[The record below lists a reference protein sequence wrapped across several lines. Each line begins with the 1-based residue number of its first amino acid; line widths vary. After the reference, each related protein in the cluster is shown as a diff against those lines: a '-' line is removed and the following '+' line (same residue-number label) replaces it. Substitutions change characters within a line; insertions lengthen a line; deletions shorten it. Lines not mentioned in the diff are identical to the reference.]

1 MFSAPYP
8 DNLFLPAGTMLF
20 NEGDEGNAAFLI
32 KSGGIE
38 VFRFRDDCEQVVAN
52 LGPGDLLGEM
62 SALDRRPRT
71 AGARAT
77 VASELVPITAEQ
89 IERRIADADPV
100 LRLCLKLATERF
112 REAIAEADTPR
123 VATTARGGELGAAFE
138 MIELE
143 REIDRGLAAGEF
155 ELFYQPIVRLADG
168 TLAGCEGLARWRHP
182 VRGLVPPGD
191 FIPAAEASGLIE
203 RLTDWCV
210 AEAIGRRDLLA
221 AAAAAG
227 GDGDGFFV
235 TVNVSGRDLA
245 RPQFATTVGDAV
257 ADAGISPASVKLEIT
272 ESMLMA
278 NPDRAARI
286 LTDLRAR
293 GLGVAIDDFGTGYSS
308 LSYLATLPI
317 TTLKI
322 DRSFVQA
329 LAGSPVNERIVQTIL
344 RLADELGIAAV
355 AEGIEDAA
363 AAETLRRMGCTYG
376 QGYHFARPLP
386 FPDFVAWAQARTAA
400 APPA

>member
-1 MFSAPYP
+1 VFSAPYP
-8 DNLFLPAGTMLF
+8 DNLFLPAGAMLF

-32 KSGGIE
+32 KSGNIE

-77 VASELVPITAEQ
+77 VPSELVPITADQ

-112 REAIAEADTPR
+112 REAVAETDTPR

-143 REIDRGLAAGEF
+143 REIDRGLTAGEF
-155 ELFYQPIVRLADG
+155 ELFYQPIIRLADG

-203 RLTDWCV
+203 RLTDWCI
-210 AEAIGRRDLLA
+210 AEAIGRRDALAEA
-221 AAAAAG
+221 AA
-227 GDGDGFFV
+227 GDGFFV
-235 TVNVSGRDLA
+235 TVNASGRDLA
-245 RPQFATTVGDAV
+245 RPQFAAAVGDAV
-257 ADAGISPASVKLEIT
+257 AAAGISPAHVKLEIT

-278 NPDRAARI
+278 DPDRAAKI
-286 LTDLRAR
+286 LFDLRER

-308 LSYLATLPI
+308 LSHLATLPI

-322 DRSFVQA
+322 DRSFVLA
-329 LAGSPVNERIVQTIL
+329 LADSRVNARIVQTIL

-363 AAETLRRMGCTYG
+363 TAETLRKMGCTYG
-376 QGYHFARPLP
+376 QGYHFSRPLP
-386 FPDFVAWAQARTAA
+386 FPGFLAWAGARTDMQAA
-400 APPA
+400 LPA

>member
-1 MFSAPYP
+1 MATAPYAE
-8 DNLFLPAGTMLF
+8 NLFLPAGAMLF
-20 NEGDEGNAAFLI
+20 REGDAGDVAYLI
-32 KSGGIE
+32 KSGSIE
-38 VFRFRDDCEQVVAN
+38 VFRFRDECEQVVAN

-62 SALDRRPRT
+62 SALDRQPRT

-77 VASELVPITAEQ
+77 VSSELVPITAEQ
-89 IERRIADADPV
+89 IDRRIADADPV

-112 REAIAEADTPR
+112 REAIAEIDTPR
-123 VATTARGGELGAAFE
+123 VATTASGGELGAAFD

-143 REIDRGLAAGEF
+143 RDLDRGLAAGEF
-155 ELFYQPIVRLADG
+155 ELFYQPIIRLADG
-168 TLAGCEGLARWRHP
+168 ALAGCEGLARWRHP
-182 VRGLVPPGD
+182 VRGLVPPCD

-210 AEAIGRRDLLA
+210 TEAVGRHAKLA
-221 AAAAAG
+221 TAAG
-227 GDGDGFFV
+227 GAGEGFFV

-245 RPQFATTVGDAV
+245 RPHFAARVGDAV
-257 ADAGISPASVKLEIT
+257 AAAGISPECVKLEIT

-278 NPDRAARI
+278 DPERAATI
-286 LTDLRAR
+286 LVDLRAR

-308 LSYLATLPI
+308 LSHLATMPI

-322 DRSFVQA
+322 DRSFVLA
-329 LAGSPVNERIVQTIL
+329 LADSRVNARIVQTIL
-344 RLADELGIAAV
+344 RLAHELGIAAV

-363 AAETLRRMGCTYG
+363 TAETLKRMGCAYG

-386 FPDFVAWAQARTAA
+386 VPDFVAWAQARAVATV
-400 APPA
+400 PA

>member
-1 MFSAPYP
+1 VAIAPYA
-8 DNLFLPAGTMLF
+8 DNLFLPAGAMLF
-20 NEGDEGNAAFLI
+20 QEGDEGDVAFLI
-32 KSGGIE
+32 KSGSVE

-71 AGARAT
+71 AGARAL

-89 IERRIADADPV
+89 IDRRIAGADPV
-100 LRLCLKLATERF
+100 LRLCLQLATERF
-112 REAIAEADTPR
+112 REAVAETDTLR
-123 VATTARGGELGAAFE
+123 VATTERGGELGAAFDL
-138 MIELE
+138 IELE
-143 REIDRGLAAGEF
+143 RDLDRGLTAGEF

-168 TLAGCEGLARWRHP
+168 VLAGCEGLARWRHP
-182 VRGLVPPGD
+182 TRGLVPPGD

-210 AEAIGRRDLLA
+210 GEAVGRRDVLA
-221 AAAAAG
+221 GASSG
-227 GDGDGFFV
+227 GVSGGFFV
-235 TVNVSGRDLA
+235 TVNVTGRDLA
-245 RPQFATTVGDAV
+245 RPQFAAVVGDAV
-257 ADAGISPASVKLEIT
+257 KGAGILPAHVKIEIT
-272 ESMLMA
+272 ESMMMA
-278 NPDRAARI
+278 NPERAANI
-286 LTDLRAR
+286 LFDLRAR

-308 LSYLATLPI
+308 LSHLATLPI

-329 LAGSPVNERIVQTIL
+329 LADSAVNARIVQTIL
-344 RLADELGIAAV
+344 RLAHELGIAAV

-363 AAETLRRMGCTYG
+363 TAETLRRMGCTYG

-386 FPDFVAWAQARTAA
+386 FADFRAWAEARGV
-400 APPA
+400 APLPV

>member
-32 KSGGIE
+32 KSGSIE

-77 VASELVPITAEQ
+77 VDSELVPITADQ

-112 REAIAEADTPR
+112 REAVAETDTPR

-143 REIDRGLAAGEF
+143 REIDRGLTAGEF
-155 ELFYQPIVRLADG
+155 ELFYQPIIRLADG
-168 TLAGCEGLARWRHP
+168 TLAGCEALARWRHP
-182 VRGLVPPGD
+182 TRGLVPPCD

-210 AEAIGRRDLLA
+210 AEAIGRRDVLA
-221 AAAAAG
+221 TAAG
-227 GDGDGFFV
+227 GAGDGFFV

-245 RPQFATTVGDAV
+245 RPQFAAGVGAAV
-257 ADAGISPASVKLEIT
+257 AGAGIAPASVKLEIT

-278 NPDRAARI
+278 NPDGAARI
-286 LTDLRAR
+286 LADLRAR

-322 DRSFVQA
+322 DRSFVLA
-329 LAGSPVNERIVQTIL
+329 LADSRVNARIVQTIL

-355 AEGIEDAA
+355 AEGIEDSLT
-363 AAETLRRMGCTYG
+363 AETLKRMGCTYG
-376 QGYHFARPLP
+376 QGYHFAKPLR
-386 FPDFVAWAQARTAA
+386 FADFVAWAGARSA
-400 APPA
+400 APASA